1 MEGFIIKCGN
11 SLGWTGTGWMQ
22 IHWGKS
28 KVYKTEK
35 SAQRTVKAHAHLW
48 GGHVYLEKVGEN
60 V

>member
-35 SAQRTVKAHAHLW
+35 SAQRTVKANAHLW
-48 GGHVYLEKVGEN
+48 GGYIYIEKM
-60 V
+60 